1 MNKKAM
7 YNLTY
12 GLFILT
18 SAFEG
23 KDNGC
28 VINTAGQVTSEP
40 NQISIAVNKS
50 NYTHEMILKSGKFN
64 ISILSEDAK
73 FDIFKHFGFG
83 SGRDTDKF
91 ENFENCK
98 RGSNGLFYITD
109 GTNAYISATVEQT
122 VDLGSHTLFIARV
135 EDTDVLSNTPSA
147 TYSFYQSNIKPKQN
161 TGTSTGKTIWKCTV
175 CGYIYEGEELPSDFI
190 CPLCKHPASDF
201 EKIVS

>member
-18 SAFEG
+18 SSFEG

-40 NQISIAVNKS
+40 NRISIAVNKS

-73 FDIFKHFGFG
+73 FDIFKHFGFA

-91 ENFENCK
+91 ENFGNCK
-98 RGSNGLFYITD
+98 RSSNGIFYITD
-109 GTNAYISATVEQT
+109 GTNAYISVTVEQT

-135 EDTDVLSNTPSA
+135 EDMEVLSNTPSA

-161 TGTSTGKTIWKCTV
+161 AGTSTGKTVWKCTV

>member
-98 RGSNGLFYITD
+98 RSSNGIFYITD

-161 TGTSTGKTIWKCTV
+161 TGTSTGKTVWKCTV

>member
-23 KDNGC
+23 KNNGC

-98 RGSNGLFYITD
+98 RSSNGIFYITD

-135 EDTDVLSNTPSA
+135 EDTEVLSNTPSA

-161 TGTSTGKTIWKCTV
+161 TGTSTGKTVWKCTV

>member
-1 MNKKAM
+1 M

-98 RGSNGLFYITD
+98 RSSNGLFYITD

>member
-18 SAFEG
+18 ASSEG

-40 NQISIAVNKS
+40 NRISIAVNKS

-64 ISILSEDAK
+64 ISVLSEDAK
-73 FDIFKHFGFG
+73 FDIFKHFGFS
-83 SGRDTDKF
+83 SGKDTDKF
-91 ENFENCK
+91 ENFGNCK
-98 RGSNGLFYITD
+98 RSPNGIMYITE
-109 GTNAYISATVEQT
+109 GTNAYISATVEST
-122 VDLGSHTLFIARV
+122 VDLGSHTLFIART
-135 EDTDVLSNTPSA
+135 DDMDVLSNTPSA
-147 TYSFYQSNIKPKQN
+147 TYSFYQSNIKPKQ
-161 TGTSTGKTIWKCTV
+161 SASPKTGKTVWKCTV

-201 EKIVS
+201 EKVVS

>member
-18 SAFEG
+18 SSFEG

-40 NQISIAVNKS
+40 NRISIAVNKS

-73 FDIFKHFGFG
+73 FDIFKHFGFA

-91 ENFENCK
+91 ENFGNCK
-98 RGSNGLFYITD
+98 RSSNGIFYITD
-109 GTNAYISATVEQT
+109 GTNAYISATVEQM

-135 EDTDVLSNTPSA
+135 EDMEVLSNTPSA
-147 TYSFYQSNIKPKQN
+147 TYSFYQLNIKPKQN
-161 TGTSTGKTIWKCTV
+161 AGTSTGKTVWKCTV